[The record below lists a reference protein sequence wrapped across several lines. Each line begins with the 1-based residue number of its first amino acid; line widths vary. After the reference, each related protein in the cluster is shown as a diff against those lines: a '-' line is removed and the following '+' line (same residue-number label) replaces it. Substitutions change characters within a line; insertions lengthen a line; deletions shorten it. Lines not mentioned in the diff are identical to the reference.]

1 MKCIRAEG
9 ASPLVEL
16 QKLLFLQ
23 RGAEIH
29 PEESERERETQTKE
43 TKRKRGNAVETEKGN
58 GENREQEEGWVE
70 RGGGGG
76 NKRLLK
82 EKGSKK
88 QRRRLCPCQYYTDRR
103 KEKIGKSQ
111 SLRPEL

>member
-29 PEESERERETQTKE
+29 PEESERARERLRQ
-43 TKRKRGNAVETEKGN
+43 RKRRGNVEMQWKQKKETEKT
-58 GENREQEEGWVE
+58 ENKR

-76 NKRLLK
+76 ATRDYLRKKEARKKEGDFVHVSTTQTEEKRK
-82 EKGSKK
+82 
-88 QRRRLCPCQYYTDRR
+88 
-103 KEKIGKSQ
+103 
-111 SLRPEL
+111 

>member
-29 PEESERERETQTKE
+29 PEESERARERLRQ
-43 TKRKRGNAVETEKGN
+43 RKRRGNVEMQWKQKKETEKT
-58 GENREQEEGWVE
+58 ENKR
-70 RGGGGG
+70 RGGWKGGG
-76 NKRLLK
+76 VATRDYLRKKEARNKEGDFVHVSTTQTE
-82 EKGSKK
+82 EK
-88 QRRRLCPCQYYTDRR
+88 R
-103 KEKIGKSQ
+103 K
-111 SLRPEL
+111 

>member
-29 PEESERERETQTKE
+29 PEESERARERLRQ
-43 TKRKRGNAVETEKGN
+43 RKRRGNVEMQWKQKKETEKT
-58 GENREQEEGWVE
+58 ENKR

-76 NKRLLK
+76 GVATRDYLRKKEARKKEGDFVHVSTTQTEEKRK
-82 EKGSKK
+82 
-88 QRRRLCPCQYYTDRR
+88 
-103 KEKIGKSQ
+103 
-111 SLRPEL
+111 

>member
-29 PEESERERETQTKE
+29 PEESERARERLRQ
-43 TKRKRGNAVETEKGN
+43 RKRRGNVEMQWKQKKETEKT
-58 GENREQEEGWVE
+58 ENKRRGVE
-70 RGGGGG
+70 GGGVVATRDYLR
-76 NKRLLK
+76 KK
-82 EKGSKK
+82 EARKK
-88 QRRRLCPCQYYTDRR
+88 EGDFVHVSSTP
-103 KEKIGKSQ
+103 
-111 SLRPEL
+111 

>member
-29 PEESERERETQTKE
+29 PEESERARERLRQ
-43 TKRKRGNAVETEKGN
+43 RKRRGNVEMQWKQKKETEKT
-58 GENREQEEGWVE
+58 ENKRRGGWK
-70 RGGGGG
+70 GGGG

>member
-29 PEESERERETQTKE
+29 PEESERARERLRQ
-43 TKRKRGNAVETEKGN
+43 RKRRGNVEMQWKQKKETEKT
-58 GENREQEEGWVE
+58 ENKR
-70 RGGGGG
+70 RGGVATRDYLRKKEARKKEGDFVHVSTTQTEE
-76 NKRLLK
+76 KRK
-82 EKGSKK
+82 
-88 QRRRLCPCQYYTDRR
+88 
-103 KEKIGKSQ
+103 
-111 SLRPEL
+111 

>member
-29 PEESERERETQTKE
+29 PEESERERDSDKGNEEETWKCSGNR
-43 TKRKRGNAVETEKGN
+43 KRKRRKQRTRGGVG
-58 GENREQEEGWVE
+58 
-70 RGGGGG
+70 GGGGG

-88 QRRRLCPCQYYTDRR
+88 KRRRLFPCQYYTDRR

>member
-70 RGGGGG
+70 RGGGVATRDYLRKKEAR
-76 NKRLLK
+76 NKEGDFVHVSTTQTE
-82 EKGSKK
+82 EK
-88 QRRRLCPCQYYTDRR
+88 R
-103 KEKIGKSQ
+103 K
-111 SLRPEL
+111 

>member
-29 PEESERERETQTKE
+29 PAEKEREAHTKE
-43 TKRKRGNAVETEKGN
+43 TKRKHGNAVETEKGSR
-58 GENREQEEGWVE
+58 ENREQEAH

-76 NKRLLK
+76 VTDNKRLLK
-82 EKGSKK
+82 VRGSKTK
-88 QRRRLCPCQYYTDRR
+88 D
-103 KEKIGKSQ
+103 
-111 SLRPEL
+111 

>member
-29 PEESERERETQTKE
+29 PEESERARERLRQ
-43 TKRKRGNAVETEKGN
+43 RKRRGNVEMQWKQKKETEKT
-58 GENREQEEGWVE
+58 ENKR
-70 RGGGGG
+70 GGG

-88 QRRRLCPCQYYTDRR
+88 KRRRLCPCQYYTDRR